1 MRGFASACAAL
12 VAGVVGLLMLGTP
25 PGGAEETAGPGPY
38 RVGVVSTLFR
48 DVPDAMIPT
57 LLRPIR
63 GVIESQTGLEG
74 SLAPV
79 KNWEHLGQQLDSGKL
94 HLGLFHGFE
103 FAWARQKYPRLSP
116 LVVTVGE
123 KGLSQVCV
131 LVRHDSDAKT
141 LDDLKGASLAVPR
154 RTREH
159 CHVYLERHCTGCGCT
174 PATYFQRTNRPF
186 TVEDAMLALV
196 QGRVHAVLTDGASVE
211 AYRASRP
218 AGFAKLRVLSRSEN
232 FPPAVFVHRPGLVDE
247 AALRRFRE
255 GLLKAHDHAESKE
268 VMTFCKIARFDNVPA
283 DYEKSLETSL
293 KTYPALP
300 PASPK

>member
-1 MRGFASACAAL
+1 MRGDCAAFGAL
-12 VAGVVGLLMLGTP
+12 TAGVLGSLLYGTP
-25 PGGAEETAGPGPY
+25 PGAAEESAGTGPY

-48 DVPDAMIPT
+48 GVPEPMIPA

-74 SLAPV
+74 ALCPV
-79 KNWEHLGQQLDSGKL
+79 RDWEQLGHQIDGGKL

-103 FAWARQKYPRLSP
+103 FAWARQKFPRLTP

-159 CHVYLERHCTGCGCT
+159 CHLFLDRHCSGCGST
-174 PATYFQRTNRPF
+174 AATFFQRTSRPF

-196 QGRVHAVLTDGASVE
+196 QGRVNAVLTDGASVE
-211 AYRASRP
+211 AYRQSRP
-218 AGFAKLRVLSRSEN
+218 AGFAKLKVLTRSET
-232 FPPAVFVHRPGLVDE
+232 FPPAVFVYRPGFVDE
-247 AALRRFRE
+247 VALRRFRQ
-255 GLLKAHDHAESKE
+255 GLPTD
-268 VMTFCKIARFDNVPA
+268 
-283 DYEKSLETSL
+283 
-293 KTYPALP
+293 
-300 PASPK
+300 